1 MTPQDR
7 ERSTEQLRAGRQA
20 VAYFR
25 QKTWGVQRRIP
36 VPLTPTN
43 YAERRWRSP
52 AALHWL
58 RHRWNVRWHRAQHVL
73 AAHRL
78 PLTNDWATAVRIVQ
92 RVWPGT
98 ADWMLSCSRGEGGY
112 GGWVWNGPGHGI
124 PYAGSLTPPPGSSG
138 AGGWMQFMRG
148 TFTGTFSRALAEARQ
163 RHWHL
168 PALRGLPPVPWG
180 TPAIV
185 RAWLSPL
192 AQAFAAG
199 WARYHH
205 ATGAWDPGIDPAC
218 A

>member
-1 MTPQDR
+1 MTA
-7 ERSTEQLRAGRQA
+7 EELRDARGA
-20 VAYFR
+20 VVYFMH
-25 QKTWGVQRRIP
+25 KTWRVQHRIP
-36 VPLTPTN
+36 VPPTPTN
-43 YAERRWRSP
+43 HAERRWRSP

-58 RHRWNVRWHRAQHVL
+58 KHRWNVRWHKAKHFL

-78 PLTNDWATAVRIVQ
+78 PLTNDWQTAVRIVQ

-98 ADWMLSCSRGEGGY
+98 SSWLLSCSSGEGGH
-112 GGWVWNGPGHGI
+112 GEWVWNGPVHGI
-124 PYAGSLTPPPGSSG
+124 PYAGTLTPPSGSSG
-138 AGGWMQFMRG
+138 AGGWMQFMRD
-148 TFTGTFSRALAEARQ
+148 TFTGKYAAAVSEARQ

-168 PALRGLPPVPWG
+168 PILKDLPYVPPG

-199 WARYHH
+199 WARFHH
-205 ATGAWDPGIDPAC
+205 ATSAWDPGIDPAC